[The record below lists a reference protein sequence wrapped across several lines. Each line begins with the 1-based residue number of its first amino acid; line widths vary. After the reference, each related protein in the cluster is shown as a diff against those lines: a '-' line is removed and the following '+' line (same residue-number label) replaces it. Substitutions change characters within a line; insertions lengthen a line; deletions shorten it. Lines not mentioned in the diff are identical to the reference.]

1 MQKGTRVEGQKKRKP
16 RIRKTAP
23 TVRERAEAARVEAD
37 TGKSNRLRHSLA
49 KAAKPIRK
57 VRIPDNR
64 ATRPVKRL
72 GQGGKKIIG
81 FLIPKYFVHSWREL
95 RQVSWPNRRETWRL
109 TLAVFVF
116 AVALGLVVAGVDK
129 VLEMLFR
136 KFILSEVG

>member
-1 MQKGTRVEGQKKRKP
+1 MQKGTRVEGQRKRKP

-23 TVRERAEAARVEAD
+23 TVRERAEAARVDAD
-37 TGKSNRLRHSLA
+37 TGKTNRLRHTLSV
-49 KAAKPIRK
+49 AAKPIRK
-57 VRIPDNR
+57 IRIPDNR
-64 ATRPVKRL
+64 ASRPVKKVGR
-72 GQGGKKIIG
+72 GGKKIIG
-81 FLIPKYFVHSWREL
+81 FLVPKYFIHSWQEL
-95 RQVSWPNRRETWRL
+95 RQVNWPSRRETWRL

>member
-1 MQKGTRVEGQKKRKP
+1 MTVEGQKKRKP

-23 TVRERAEAARVEAD
+23 TVRERAEAARAETDAKKPRRL
-37 TGKSNRLRHSLA
+37 KSLLT
-49 KAAKPIRK
+49 AAVKPIK
-57 VRIPDNR
+57 KIRIPDNK
-64 ATRPVKRL
+64 ATRPVKKAGLRGKSIL
-72 GQGGKKIIG
+72 G
-81 FLIPKYFVHSWREL
+81 LLVPKYFINSWREL

-116 AVALGLVVAGVDK
+116 AIVLGLVVAGVDK